1 MQGLL
6 SVMMSGMNGILS
18 QVDAD
23 TTLLVGAF
31 GIYYKIQQIVL
42 FSFFGLSNTII
53 TILSYNYGLNN
64 KERSKEFIK
73 FGIIDALIISLVLS
87 ILFEIIARPLAQLFS
102 LSESSTI

>member
-31 GIYYKIQQIVL
+31 GIYYKIQQIAL
-42 FSFFGLSNTII
+42 FL
-53 TILSYNYGLNN
+53 
-64 KERSKEFIK
+64 
-73 FGIIDALIISLVLS
+73 ALDFQI
-87 ILFEIIARPLAQLFS
+87 QL
-102 LSESSTI
+102 

>member
-23 TTLLVGAF
+23 RTLLVGAF
-31 GIYYKIQQIVL
+31 GIYYKIQQIAL
-42 FSFFGLSNTII
+42 FSCFGLSNTII
-53 TILSYNYGLNN
+53 NILFYNYGLNN
-64 KERSKEFIK
+64 KERSKECIK
-73 FGIIDALIISLVLS
+73 LGIIDTLIISLVLS
-87 ILFEIIARPLAQLFS
+87 ILLEIIARPLAQLFS